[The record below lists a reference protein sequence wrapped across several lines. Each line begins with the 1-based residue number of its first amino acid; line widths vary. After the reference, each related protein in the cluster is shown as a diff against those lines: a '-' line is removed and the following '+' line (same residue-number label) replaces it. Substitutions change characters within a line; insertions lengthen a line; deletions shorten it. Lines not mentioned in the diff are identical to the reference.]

1 MPERAP
7 ELRLGLAM
15 AATAHRRPAT
25 EVPVGARTFRCAGCA
40 FPITLRPGEQPP
52 TCPRCGSERFE
63 RASLFSSDTAPLPAP
78 TAEAEPVWLAR
89 VSEALTA
96 SGPHLAWDSGDE
108 IETAFIPEGL
118 TRIGRG
124 FVAEIQLT
132 DPTVSRRHALIHR
145 NGDTCVVL
153 DDHSLNGVFVDGD
166 PVDWRPLEE
175 GDEIEVGRFRL
186 HFIQTRRD
194 E

>member
-1 MPERAP
+1 
-7 ELRLGLAM
+7 
-15 AATAHRRPAT
+15 
-25 EVPVGARTFRCAGCA
+25 
-40 FPITLRPGEQPP
+40 
-52 TCPRCGSERFE
+52 
-63 RASLFSSDTAPLPAP
+63 
-78 TAEAEPVWLAR
+78 

-145 NGDTCVVL
+145 NGDGCVVL

-166 PVDWRPLEE
+166 PVDWRPLED